1 MRALFPIK
9 KVLKQAS
16 EVIYF
21 VGGEGNW
28 KLFPHEEAILMSAF
42 KVLPPEA
49 RELLHQQIS
58 RDFFVERTNKR
69 INVLRFYDAHS
80 DLRINDPDFEDKWL
94 RVHMRVNGKK
104 EISNVNIYRDFIF
117 SIETW
122 SPKKMYTDAQ
132 IRIEKVDQ
140 EEADKSY
147 TKSIDRL
154 EHGRD

>member
-1 MRALFPIK
+1 M
-9 KVLKQAS
+9 
-16 EVIYF
+16 IYF

-42 KVLPPEA
+42 EVLPPEA

-104 EISNVNIYRDFIF
+104 EISNVNIYHGFIF
-117 SIETW
+117 SIEIR
-122 SPKKMYTDAQ
+122 SPKKTYTGAQ

>member
-1 MRALFPIK
+1 MLTRTL
-9 KVLKQAS
+9 

-21 VGGEGNW
+21 VGGEGNR

-42 KVLPPEA
+42 KVLPSEA

-104 EISNVNIYRDFIF
+104 EISNVNIYHGFIF
-117 SIETW
+117 SVETR
-122 SPKKMYTDAQ
+122 SPKKMYTGAQ